1 MAYSKHKN
9 AVKDGDRTGGP
20 QMGKAKHPSVPR
32 QPTAKS
38 PSGKGSGTGT
48 GPRGS
53 QPRTPNVV
61 RSTSGGT
68 GGRL

>member
-9 AVKDGDRTGGP
+9 AVKDNDRTGGP
-20 QMGKAKHPSVPR
+20 SMSKVKHPSVPR
-32 QPTAKS
+32 SPTAKAS
-38 PSGKGSGTGT
+38 SGKGTGT

-68 GGRL
+68 GGRQ